1 MSVRALV
8 VLTTGAALLIA
19 GCASSVGGS
28 AAPASPTNPMP
39 PSTAASSAP
48 PSTSTQPATSTPST
62 STASTSTQASS
73 TQSGSEKSTAGAIT
87 RYEAFLHAVGQE
99 DLATACEIAGPAAK
113 KAEDEGWG
121 PCEQTFPI
129 TFQMISAQQKA
140 ALRGATVDHGRVTE
154 TSSTKVEIPATAIRA
169 SVKFSDSDIGDAT
182 LEYRGGQ
189 WFVTD

>member
-1 MSVRALV
+1 MSARALL

-19 GCASSVGGS
+19 GCSGASVAGS
-28 AAPASPTNPMP
+28 AAPASSALASSGPASAGSLTPLA
-39 PSTAASSAP
+39 TSSAP
-48 PSTSTQPATSTPST
+48 ASSSTQPAGSSEAPSG
-62 STASTSTQASS
+62 
-73 TQSGSEKSTAGAIT
+73 GSEQSAAGAIA
-87 RYEAFLHAVGQE
+87 RYEAFLHAVGKE

-140 ALRGATVDHGRVTE
+140 ALRGATVDSGRVTE

-169 SVKFSDSDIGDAT
+169 SVKFTDSDIGDAT
-182 LEYRGGQ
+182 MEYRGGK
-189 WFVTD
+189 WFVIDD

>member
-19 GCASSVGGS
+19 GCSSAVGGS
-28 AAPASPTNPMP
+28 AAPASSSSPTP

-48 PSTSTQPATSTPST
+48 PSTSTQPATSSSAGT
-62 STASTSTQASS
+62 TQATSG
-73 TQSGSEKSTAGAIT
+73 GSEKSTAGAIT
-87 RYEAFLHAVGQE
+87 RYEAFLHAVGKE

-140 ALRGATVDHGRVTE
+140 ALRGATVDSGRVTE

-182 LEYRGGQ
+182 MAYRGGQ
-189 WFVTD
+189 WFVIDD

>member
-19 GCASSVGGS
+19 GCSSSVGGS
-28 AAPASPTNPMP
+28 AAPASPANPAS

-48 PSTSTQPATSTPST
+48 PSTPTSTPTSTSTQPATST
-62 STASTSTQASS
+62 QAGSP
-73 TQSGSEKSTAGAIT
+73 QSGSEKSTAGAVA
-87 RYEAFLHAVGQE
+87 RYEAFLHAVGKE

-140 ALRGATVDHGRVTE
+140 ALRGATVDPGRVTE

-169 SVKFSDSDIGDAT
+169 TVKFSDSDIGDAT
-182 LEYRGGQ
+182 MEYRGGQ
-189 WFVTD
+189 WFVIDD